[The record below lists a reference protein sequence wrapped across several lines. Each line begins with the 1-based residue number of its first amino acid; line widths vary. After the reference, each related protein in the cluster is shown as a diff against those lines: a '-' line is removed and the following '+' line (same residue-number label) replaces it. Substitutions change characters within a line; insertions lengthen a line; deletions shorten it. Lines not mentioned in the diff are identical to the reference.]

1 MLHSMVT
8 PAKSLLSPVLAVAV
22 PAGTGTGVA
31 RAARARLEIRLVG
44 RLRVDLSAYAELPP
58 TNRGSACGRTPQ
70 IEAVGAWAGGSRSH

>member
-22 PAGTGTGVA
+22 PGGAGTEVA

-58 TNRGSACGRTPQ
+58 TNHGSACGRT
-70 IEAVGAWAGGSRSH
+70 RR